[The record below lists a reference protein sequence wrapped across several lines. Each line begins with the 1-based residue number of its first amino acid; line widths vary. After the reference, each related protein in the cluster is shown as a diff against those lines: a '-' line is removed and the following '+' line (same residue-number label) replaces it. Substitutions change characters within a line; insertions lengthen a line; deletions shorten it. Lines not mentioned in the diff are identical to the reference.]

1 MNININKGFELA
13 KKASEFSDYNKKNIH
28 IGSVIMYKNRILGI
42 GYNTNKTSPIQYKY
56 NYYREKENK
65 GKRTY
70 KVDKHLPCLHSEMMC
85 LINTKDINIDWSKTA
100 IFIYREN
107 CGNLRNCKPCIACEK
122 ALKDRGIKTIC
133 YTTEDGY
140 CKEDVL

>member
-65 GKRTY
+65 RT
-70 KVDKHLPCLHSEMMC
+70 
-85 LINTKDINIDWSKTA
+85 N
-100 IFIYREN
+100 
-107 CGNLRNCKPCIACEK
+107 
-122 ALKDRGIKTIC
+122 
-133 YTTEDGY
+133 
-140 CKEDVL
+140 